1 MIRYAMME
9 GHVFLLN
16 EDGLF
21 KLTSTDITDAN
32 KMVCDTRL
40 LNGDLKNHL
49 CLMPYG
55 DVKDTGV
62 EKIVNVEYVDD
73 KDQLIDIELFLKLAD
88 KIGFPKDRLDIKQL
102 YKGTIVEL
110 EHGKESPST
119 NITDDDLEMT
129 MKIAWRHME
138 EFPDYYIRL
147 EKMEEEGKAAYG
159 KEQ

>member
-1 MIRYAMME
+1 MIRYAKMD
-9 GHVFLLN
+9 GHIFLLN
-16 EDGLF
+16 EDGLS
-21 KLTSTDITDAN
+21 KLTSIDIGDID
-32 KMVCDTRL
+32 KMVCDIKL
-40 LNGDLKNHL
+40 LEGDVKNHL

-55 DVKDTGV
+55 EVKDTGV
-62 EKIVNVEYVDD
+62 EKIVNVEYIDD
-73 KDQLIDIELFLKLAD
+73 KEGLIDVELFLKLAD

-110 EHGKESPST
+110 EHGKELPAT
-119 NITDDDLEMT
+119 NVTDDDLEMT

-159 KEQ
+159 NEQ